1 MLHQQS
7 KCWVA
12 ALARGHCNKVPSC
25 ATFPGTFQVGKR
37 AQFVGYFF
45 GRTAQTDKALQYYE
59 NLVNKHPDYVG
70 TYYHL
75 GKLYEALNRKPD
87 AISTYEKG
95 MEIAKQ
101 KRDNHAFSEL
111 QAVYR
116 ELAGIDEDDY

>member
-1 MLHQQS
+1 MESSRLDKLLEFLQNEPKDEFLQY
-7 KCWVA
+7 
-12 ALARGHCNKVPSC
+12 ALATEYLRLNDTG
-25 ATFPGTFQVGKR
+25 
-37 AQFVGYFF
+37 
-45 GRTAQTDKALQYYE
+45 KALQYYE
-59 NLVNKHPDYVG
+59 NLVNNHPGYVG

-116 ELAGIDEDDY
+116 AATGWDEDDDY